1 MAVCSSNVGSF
12 FKTIYATTT
21 RDIVFIP
28 GEDDFFPPSRSFL
41 ITNIFPVYPDKRDDS
56 GLPDW
61 LKQDNATYF
70 SQLYRTV
77 DDVSPSMGVLVP
89 DEHAGRGRSRY

>member
-1 MAVCSSNVGSF
+1 MAVCSSSVPAF
-12 FKTIYATTT
+12 FKSLYTTTT

-28 GEDDFFPPSRSFL
+28 GEDDFFTWYPPV
-41 ITNIFPVYPDKRDDS
+41 THRDDS

>member
-1 MAVCSSNVGSF
+1 MAVCSSNVGAF
-12 FKTIYATTT
+12 FKSLYTVNTC
-21 RDIVFIP
+21 DIVFTKDV
-28 GEDDFFPPSRSFL
+28 GGDWFFPWPPPA
-41 ITNIFPVYPDKRDDS
+41 PVTPRDDS